1 MKDGDSSV
9 TTAPES
15 RNGKGLQDR
24 TLAEQT
30 NVLQPRLL
38 DYQAA
43 SSYLSLSYWSIR
55 TLVVNGD
62 IPHVK
67 FGKRVLLDRL
77 ALDEWVERNNEWG
90 V

>member
-1 MKDGDSSV
+1 MNDGDSSV

-15 RNGKGLQDR
+15 RSGKGLQDR